1 MQICNDQLA
10 KLLKSISSIDE
21 TISLTMS
28 IFKENRLIYNT
39 MYLVS
44 ISCSSGFCFPLYCL
58 FFLFAKDSSLGE
70 NSSSNLIFYHL
81 VTAEFIQLSIIV
93 PVRYL
98 IRRPRPVIEPPSI
111 FSKQSK
117 FFSKRFGLYHFLKL
131 YNLIGRW
138 NQYSFPS
145 LHASRAFL
153 LCIIIYNGLAIY
165 NMNGIIYLFPLL
177 VASITVSFSRLVL
190 QRHFLS
196 DVITGAMVGITSSF
210 ATLKYCFL

>member
-1 MQICNDQLA
+1 
-10 KLLKSISSIDE
+10 
-21 TISLTMS
+21 MS
-28 IFKENRLIYNT
+28 IFQSRRLIYNT

-44 ISCSSGFCFPLYCL
+44 ISCSSGCCFPLYCL
-58 FFLFAKDSSLGE
+58 FFLFAKDSGLGE
-70 NSSSNLIFYHL
+70 SSNLIFYHL

-98 IRRPRPVIEPPSI
+98 IRRPRPVIEQPSI

-117 FFSKRFGLYHFLKL
+117 LFSKRFGLYPFLKL

-145 LHASRAFL
+145 LHASRAFF

-165 NMNGIIYLFPLL
+165 NMNGIIYLLPLL
-177 VASITVSFSRLVL
+177 FASITVSFSRLVL

-210 ATLKYCFL
+210 VTLKYCFL